1 MAIAKTIE
9 ISCESPESFDA
20 AVKDG
25 IKRAGKTVQNIK
37 DAWIKEQKVVV
48 ENNQVT
54 AYRVH
59 MLITFTVND

>member
-9 ISCESPESFDA
+9 ISSESPNSFDE
-20 AVKDG
+20 AVKEG

-37 DAWIKEQKVVV
+37 DAWIKEQKVTV

-54 AYRVH
+54 VYRVH
-59 MLITFTVND
+59 MLITFAVND